1 MKPSA
6 SALER
11 YLIHPQELNL
21 PLNGSDIFGREA
33 PLRVEVGFGGGEY
46 LVWWAQ
52 QFPQRNFFGIE
63 QPADCIFRA
72 ARLLEQAGIDNVRL
86 IRGDARYLLREL
98 FAAGSLEHVLMQ
110 FPMPWPKDKHAKHR
124 VSSPDFANTLADVL
138 QPQAVF
144 ELVTDQDWYALE
156 ADRFFDA
163 NPSFSKEMLQEDPD
177 RPFRTRYET
186 KWLQEGRSIYRLLVQ
201 LQEPKTAPRLIPA
214 EAMDTYAL
222 NPSFDVAALQALK
235 GRRFKDGDSV
245 AEIKEVLQAEDG
257 WVLRTVAS
265 DSSFSQMFYLRIRNK
280 ADGRCLL
287 KVDQVPRPY
296 YTEAVRYSLIAVRE
310 ALDEAAA
317 GEGLSKP

>member
-1 MKPSA
+1 MKPSPT
-6 SALER
+6 ALAR
-11 YLIHPQELNL
+11 FLIHPSEYSL
-21 PLNGSDIFGREA
+21 PLNLTDIFGREA
-33 PLRVEVGFGGGEY
+33 PQRVEVGFGGGEY

-52 QFPQRNFFGIE
+52 QNPDRNFFGIE

-72 ARLLEQAGIDNVRL
+72 ARLLEKAGVENVRL

-124 VSSPDFANTLADVL
+124 VSSPDFADTLADVL
-138 QPQAVF
+138 KPQGAF
-144 ELVTDQDWYALE
+144 ELVTDQDWYAHE
-156 ADRFFDA
+156 ADRFFAA
-163 NPSFSKEMLQEDPD
+163 NPAFSKETLQEDPE

-186 KWLQEGRSIYRLLVQ
+186 KWLEEGRSIYRLLVQ
-201 LQEPKTAPRLIPA
+201 LQEPKNAPRIISS
-214 EAMDTYAL
+214 EDMDTYSLA
-222 NPSFDVAALQALK
+222 PSLEDHAIQALK
-235 GRRFKDGDSV
+235 GSRYKEGDSV

-265 DSSFSQMFYLRIRNK
+265 DSSFSQMFHLRIRLK

-296 YTEAVRYSLIAVRE
+296 YTDAVRYALIAVRD
-310 ALDEAAA
+310 ALAVAPTTAD
-317 GEGLSKP
+317 GK